1 MELSCYCCP
10 YVQLY
15 ILVNFLHFFLQEYF
29 KWKHGRLTIEYKC
42 SDYIYIAAIQFLS
55 IVWIH
60 FTIKKLHTYVKLILL
75 TRILFLFL
83 KSSTMAHWF
92 NSSSNVT
99 LSHPVAKCNNNQIS
113 DLPYSPESIYPQMYF
128 NVKIVI
134 ILWVVI
140 ASYCSRFHGTHFWLM
155 CHPIVNKKRKLV
167 NITKGKPFIF
177 YCSNDCIPFQL
188 QERT

>member
-1 MELSCYCCP
+1 MYSC
-10 YVQLY
+10 
-15 ILVNFLHFFLQEYF
+15 
-29 KWKHGRLTIEYKC
+29 T
-42 SDYIYIAAIQFLS
+42 FLS
-55 IVWIH
+55 IPS
-60 FTIKKLHTYVKLILL
+60 FLL
-75 TRILFLFL
+75 TRVLQMKTWRTSDWVQLLRLYLYSCHTI
-83 KSSTMAHWF
+83 SSHCLNTF
-92 NSSSNVT
+92 TTKITSYRQTDIVNSNPISISKFSPIAPCYNPFCNVT

-113 DLPYSPESIYPQMYF
+113 DLPYSPESIYPQIYF

-188 QERT
+188 